1 MLRGLACSKL
11 SIICLTSVLC
21 ACGGG
26 GSGGGNPTPPPPPVT
41 TTISGSV
48 SAPGGAIAFNPS
60 TGIYKF
66 FAEVFGSPAVA
77 DIPGSSAVGAGVI
90 INLIQIDATGTP
102 VGSPLATTT
111 TDSNGNYSLQ
121 APDGLLPG
129 PQYVIRAEGTG
140 ASSIDAMVTGTTVTV
155 DPSTQA
161 TETLI
166 LGSISGT
173 QLTTL
178 TSGSVTALQSEV
190 NQVIL
195 DAGLTSS
202 SGTVSS
208 VVTDINNAGANSET
222 VTNLA
227 TSLGQVGVITGK
239 VTDTS
244 GNAITGVRVLA
255 RDFNN
260 WVTRAAT
267 LTDASGNY
275 TLNVPPGK
283 DYIVGATN
291 ATSNPAASA
300 WWTNACTT
308 ACNAAIQFKADK
320 VSVASSAVMVNF
332 KLPAGIAVSGKIT
345 NTAGDTGLA
354 GIKVLLRDF
363 TNDQPASGVYTDS
376 NGNYR
381 INMLPGTYTLAAVN
395 QVSGSQYGGIYYS
408 AGAGT
413 SNDQAA
419 PLALSSGTQTINL
432 KLPAGHMVSGSVTD
446 PSSGSAVPVTGI
458 PIRIYSE
465 AADTSRGAFVQAVRT
480 DLTGHYQIVLP
491 DSLYIAMSRGQS
503 VLNIDNTSADVAVN
517 FTDNVGMATATIIDT
532 SGNPIGQAK
541 VFVWKVDTNTG
552 TAGANSTGTPC
563 NSGNVN
569 AYCFTYISNEASSSD
584 GTVTFYAPDSTTTL
598 SANQSYVIQAK
609 LDGGQTTL
617 GTVVFDTAN
626 NTNTITSTGT
636 LAAGT
641 PITFTA
647 GSTNALSNFY
657 LPPGG
662 ELTGKVTDTSGTT
675 PYANAV
681 IQVRTSTGGNSR
693 IVTTRTMADG
703 SYSISL
709 PAGTYNICAMAT
721 SNTGATT
728 CGSTSSPGVYEFKT
742 GITVNANSVN
752 SLNFQY

>member
-1 MLRGLACSKL
+1 MHRLTHSKL
-11 SIICLTSVLC
+11 SLICLTSALC

-26 GSGGGNPTPPPPPVT
+26 GSSNGGGTPTPPPPAVT

-48 SAPGGAIAFNPS
+48 SAPGGAIAFNPP

-77 DIPGSSAVGAGVI
+77 DIPGSSTVGAGVT
-90 INLIQIDATGTP
+90 INLIQIDANSNQ

-111 TDSNGNYSLQ
+111 TDSIGNYSLN
-121 APDGLLPG
+121 APDGFVPG

-140 ASSIDAMVTGTTVTV
+140 ASSIDAMVTGTSVTV

-202 SGTVSS
+202 SGTVST
-208 VVTDINNAGANSET
+208 VVADINNAGANSET

-227 TSLGQVGVITGK
+227 TSLGQSGIITGN

-244 GNAITGVRVLA
+244 GNAIVGVKVLA
-255 RDFNN
+255 RDYNN

-267 LTDASGNY
+267 LTDTSGNY

-291 ATSNPAASA
+291 ATTNPAASA
-300 WWTNACTT
+300 WWTSACTT
-308 ACNAAIQFKADK
+308 ACNAANQFKADK
-320 VSVASSAVMVNF
+320 VSVAGSAVMVDF

-345 NTAGDTGLA
+345 NTIGNTGLA

-395 QVSGSQYGGIYYS
+395 QVSGSPYGGIYYS
-408 AGAGT
+408 SGPGT
-413 SNDQAA
+413 DSTQAS
-419 PLALSSGTQTINL
+419 PLTLTSGSQSINLAL
-432 KLPAGHMVSGSVTD
+432 PVGHMVSGSVTD
-446 PSSGSAVPVTGI
+446 PSSGTAVPVTGI

-480 DLTGHYQIVLP
+480 DLAGHYQIVLP

-503 VLNIDNTSADVAVN
+503 VLNVDNTSADVAVN

-552 TAGANSTGTPC
+552 TAGANSSGTPC
-563 NSGNVN
+563 NPGNVN

-584 GTVTFYAPDSTTTL
+584 GSVTFYAPDSTL
-598 SANQSYVIQAK
+598 LAANQSYVIQAK

-617 GTVVFDTAN
+617 GTVVYDTAN

-647 GSTNALSNFY
+647 GSTNALGNFY

-662 ELTGKVTDTSGTT
+662 ELTGKVTDTTGTT

-693 IVTTRTMADG
+693 VVTTRTMVDG

-709 PAGTYNICAMAT
+709 PAGTYNVCAMTT
-721 SNTGATT
+721 SNAGGTT
-728 CGSTSSPGVYEFKT
+728 CGSTSSPGVYMFQA

-752 SLNFQY
+752 TQDFQY